1 MEPVFFPAGKASNI
15 LRGAFGPLFRE
26 AAEAA
31 GRPHLFDR
39 IFQPSADDVPDAANI
54 PSGLEEL
61 PRPFVFRATH
71 LDGRTLARGTE
82 FHFDFNLFDNYLAAG
97 AESPSEILAAAFARF
112 ADTGVGPLRAKAELV
127 TFHEKPIQID
137 FSAPAEGQTA
147 EAVLVHRPGQEPT
160 LAIPDRLRNL
170 RLRFLTPTELKSDG
184 RTVNMPEFAV
194 LIARIRDRVST
205 LRALYGPGPLPI
217 DFAALAERAEGVRIT
232 RCAIDRVKVERKS
245 SRTGQT
251 HPIGGFLGEVEYEG
265 NIAEFLPYLEAA
277 RWTGVGRHTVWGNG
291 ALAYAAS

>member
-1 MEPVFFPAGKASNI
+1 VFFPAGKASNI
-15 LRGAFGPLFRE
+15 LRGAFGLLFRE

-31 GRPHLFDR
+31 GRPHLYDR
-39 IFQPSADDVPDAANI
+39 IFQPSADDIGVDKM

-71 LDGRTLARGTE
+71 LDARTLARATE
-82 FHFDFNLFDNYLAAG
+82 FHFDFHLFDRNLSEA
-97 AESPSEILAAAFARF
+97 AESPTGILTAAFARL
-112 ADTGVGPLRAKAELV
+112 AETGVGPLRAKAELISV
-127 TFHEKPIQID
+127 QEKPVQVN
-137 FSAPAEGQTA
+137 FAAPGAS
-147 EAVLVHRPGQEPT
+147 EAAVPAEPT
-160 LAIPDRLRNL
+160 LLRHAGLTAMSGVPDRLHHL

-184 RTVNMPEFAV
+184 R
-194 LIARIRDRVST
+194 IATSPDFPILLSRIRDRVST
-205 LRALYGPGPLPI
+205 LRALYGAGPLAI
-217 DFAALAERAEGVRIT
+217 DFAALAERAEAIRIT
-232 RCAIDRVKVERKS
+232 RCAIDRVKIERKS

-265 NIAEFLPYLEAA
+265 NVAEFIPYLEAA